1 MDDSGLMVAIW
12 VNDPSI
18 FVFWVD
24 DPVWVGDPEDDEV
37 VFLIIGSGRA
47 KRTSFPL
54 LLDLPPLPEE
64 LDTLGGIS
72 IFL

>member
-12 VNDPSI
+12 VNEPSI

-24 DPVWVGDPEDDEV
+24 DPVLVVDLEV
-37 VFLIIGSGRA
+37 VFLIIGLGRA
-47 KRTSFPL
+47 KITSLPL

>member
-37 VFLIIGSGRA
+37 VFLIIGSMVCLLCP
-47 KRTSFPL
+47 FPYTVVATV
-54 LLDLPPLPEE
+54 EVCKCE
-64 LDTLGGIS
+64 
-72 IFL
+72 